1 VTDFAYVGK
10 KGTGKSKNF
19 VRVARD
25 TYFAEGRT
33 VATNLDLFLEPMFGP
48 MSRQTYIRV
57 PDKPTE
63 FDLLAAGHGNPDSYD
78 EDKNGALGL
87 DELGTWM
94 NTRTF
99 ADKARAGV
107 LDFLAHARKHGWDCF
122 YIMQSVAQVDK
133 QLRESFIEFTVR
145 HVRFDKV
152 RVPFV
157 GGLLSA
163 LFGKRAGYLP
173 KFHTAVTRLG
183 FNPQD
188 LKTDGVTFT
197 GKDIEKCYDT
207 RQVFRESYPHG
218 THSVLSPWHVTGRHG
233 PARGVPWF
241 AQFFTAMRRGFRTP
255 AAALARPSRSPS
267 LDPDLARVWA
277 LLASVPEARRVS
289 LYARYAAGRCG
300 TGGALHQCQTV
311 RRRASVSLMPL
322 AACGEAQTTAART
335 DAAPA

>member
-1 VTDFAYVGK
+1 MTDFAYVGK

-19 VRVARD
+19 VRVCRD
-25 TYFAEGRT
+25 VYFAENRM
-33 VATNLDLFLEPMFGP
+33 VATNLDIYLEPMFGP
-48 MSRQTYIRV
+48 MSRRTYIRI

-63 FDLLAAGHGNPDSYD
+63 FDLLAAGHGNPDSYN
-78 EDKNGALGL
+78 EDLNGALGL

-99 ADKARAGV
+99 ADKGRAGV

-122 YIMQSVAQVDK
+122 YLMQSIAQVDK

-152 RVPFV
+152 RVPFI

-218 THSVLSPWHVTGRHG
+218 THSVLSPWHVKGRYLAPG
-233 PARGVPWF
+233 GVPWLSAFF
-241 AQFFTAMRRGFRTP
+241 AAVRRGFRPP
-255 AAALARPSRSPS
+255 AASLAARARPPS
-267 LDPDLARVWA
+267 LDPELARVWR
-277 LLASVPEARRVS
+277 LLACVPEARRVP
-289 LYARYAAGRCG
+289 LYARYVAGRKR
-300 TGGALHQCQTV
+300 GGGSLHPCQTGPL
-311 RRRASVSLMPL
+311 RSSVSLMPL
-322 AACGEAQTTAART
+322 AACGEAQTTAARK

>member
-1 VTDFAYVGK
+1 MTDFAYVGK

-19 VRVARD
+19 VRVCRD

-33 VATNLDLFLEPMFGP
+33 VATNLDIYLEPMFGP
-48 MSRQTYIRV
+48 MSRKTYIRV

-122 YIMQSVAQVDK
+122 YIMQGIGQVDK

-188 LKTDGVTFT
+188 MKTDGVTFT

-218 THSVLSPWHVTGRHG
+218 THSVLSPWHVAGRHSAAG
-233 PARGVPWF
+233 RVPWLSEFF
-241 AQFFTAMRRGFRTP
+241 AALRRGFRP
-255 AAALARPSRSPS
+255 PSAALSRAAASPS
-267 LDPDLARVWA
+267 LDPDLARVWR
-277 LLASVPEARRVS
+277 LLSCVPEARRVS
-289 LYARYAAGRCG
+289 LYARYLAGLRSG
-300 TGGALHQCQTV
+300 VSALRSCQAGPV
-311 RRRASVSLMPL
+311 RASVSLMAL
-322 AACGEAQTTAART
+322 APCREAQTTAART
-335 DAAPA
+335 AAGPA

>member
-1 VTDFAYVGK
+1 MTDYAYTGK

-33 VATNLDLFLEPMFGP
+33 VATNLDIYLEPMFGP
-48 MSRQTYIRV
+48 MSRKTYIRV

-63 FDLLAAGHGNPDSYD
+63 FDLLAAGHGNPDSYN

-99 ADKARAGV
+99 SDKGRAGV
-107 LDFLAHARKHGWDCF
+107 LDFLAHARKYGWDCF
-122 YIMQSVAQVDK
+122 YLMQSIAQVDK

-152 RVPFV
+152 RVPFI

-218 THSVLSPWHVTGRHG
+218 THSVLSPWHVTGRYRS
-233 PARGVPWF
+233 ADGVPWLAAFF
-241 AQFFTAMRRGFRTP
+241 AALRRGFRPP
-255 AAALARPSRSPS
+255 APALARPPRTPS
-267 LDPDLARVWA
+267 LDPDLARVWR
-277 LLASVPEARRVS
+277 LLACVPEARRVP
-289 LYARYAAGRCG
+289 LYARYAAGRSRA
-300 TGGALHQCQTV
+300 GGAPRHCRTGRLCDAVT
-311 RRRASVSLMPL
+311 LMAL
-322 AACGEAQTTAART
+322 APCGEAQRAAARE
-335 DAAPA
+335 DAGPA

>member
-1 VTDFAYVGK
+1 MTDFAYTGK
-10 KGTGKSKNF
+10 KGTGKSKNA
-19 VRVARD
+19 VRVCRD
-25 TYFAEGRT
+25 IYFAEGRT
-33 VATNLDLFLEPMFGP
+33 VATNLDIFLEPMFGP
-48 MSRQTYIRV
+48 MSRKTYVRI
-57 PDKPTE
+57 PDKPSE

-78 EDKNGALGL
+78 EDKNGALVL

-99 ADKARAGV
+99 SDKGRAGV
-107 LDFLAHARKHGWDCF
+107 LDYLAHARKHGWDCF
-122 YIMQSVAQVDK
+122 YIMQNVAQVDK

-152 RVPFV
+152 RVPFI

-183 FNPQD
+183 CNPQD

-218 THSVLSPWHVTGRHG
+218 THSVLSPWHITGRY
-233 PARGVPWF
+233 RSSDGVPWLAAFF
-241 AQFFTAMRRGFRTP
+241 AALRRGFRSP
-255 AAALARPSRSPS
+255 SVALARPARAPS
-267 LDPDLARVWA
+267 LDPDLVRVWRA
-277 LLASVPEARRVS
+277 LGSFPESRRLP
-289 LYARYAAGRCG
+289 LYARYVAGRSG
-300 TGGALHQCQTV
+300 AGGALRHCRTG
-311 RRRASVSLMPL
+311 RRDMGASLMAL
-322 AACGEAQTTAART
+322 APCGEAQITAARN
-335 DAAPA
+335 AAGPA